1 MYLPRLFTY
10 RVKLAAAVLA
20 AAVLAGC
27 TTPPPPKPAMVPLGQ
42 TGDFGYSERDL
53 GGDRVEI
60 VYTGAAVK
68 VPSTADRNSA
78 QVRAELAKTHD
89 LALWRAAQVAKDR
102 GMAAFK
108 IEKEARDTDI
118 EVSQYLA
125 PVASPFGYRPYWG
138 YPYGYY
144 GGYRSWYYDDPF
156 YYRPVRKGAG
166 RVTTTLTVQLFKAH
180 NASDSTQLSTA
191 DTLAKLQTERSGAVY

>member
-1 MYLPRLFTY
+1 MHLPRLFTH
-10 RVKLAAAVLA
+10 RIKFAAALLA

-68 VPSTADRNSA
+68 VPSTANRNSA
-78 QVRAELAKTHD
+78 QVQAELAKTHD
-89 LALWRAAQVAKDR
+89 LAVWRAAQVAKDR

-108 IEKEARDTDI
+108 IERETRDTDI
-118 EVSQYLA
+118 EVSQYYA
-125 PVASPFGYRPYWG
+125 PMSSPLGYRPYWG
-138 YPYGYY
+138 PYGYY

-156 YYRPVRKGAG
+156 YYRPVRRGAG
-166 RVTTTLTVQLFKAH
+166 RVTTTLTVLLFKTH
-180 NASDSTQLSTA
+180 NAADAEQLSTA
-191 DTLAKLQTERSGAVY
+191 DTLTKLQAERAGAVY